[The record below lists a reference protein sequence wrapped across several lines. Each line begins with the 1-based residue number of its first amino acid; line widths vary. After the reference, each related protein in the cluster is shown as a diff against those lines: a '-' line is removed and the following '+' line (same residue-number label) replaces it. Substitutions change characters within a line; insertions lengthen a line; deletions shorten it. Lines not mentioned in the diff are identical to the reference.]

1 MTLRQA
7 QAHTAARSAFT
18 LMEVLVVVAI
28 LVVLAGAGAYVYTGY
43 LDKAREDTARM
54 GVSEL
59 EKAVEAYKVAYGDY
73 PTDLTILTQAIEGR
87 PAALQERALLDPWQ
101 RPYVY
106 EPGTRHPQT
115 GRPRIYSQGP
125 NPGDASKVIS
135 NW

>member
-1 MTLRQA
+1 
-7 QAHTAARSAFT
+7 
-18 LMEVLVVVAI
+18 MEVLVVVAI

-73 PTDLTILTQAIEGR
+73 PPELRTLTQALDGR
-87 PAALQERALLDPWQ
+87 PAALEEKALKDPWG
-101 RPYVY
+101 RDYVY

-115 GRPRIYSQGP
+115 GRPRIYSAGP